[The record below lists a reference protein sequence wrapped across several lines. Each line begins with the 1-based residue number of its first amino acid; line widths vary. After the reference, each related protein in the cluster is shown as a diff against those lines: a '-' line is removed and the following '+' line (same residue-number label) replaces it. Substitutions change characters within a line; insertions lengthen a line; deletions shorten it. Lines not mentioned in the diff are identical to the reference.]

1 MSEKLTF
8 KRVEIPLSK
17 FNNVAIP
24 HHLEL
29 LKKHKHNIIMY
40 QKQHEWD
47 RVRIEQ
53 NNASRLIKQLKQ
65 LLYEMDM
72 LRSQVQDSDV
82 DKFDAN
88 TIKSRQ
94 TVQNVITDYLALIS
108 KISAL
113 EVNRSTPNE
122 DENNEIQLNID
133 PLIIGDIEY
142 ENEIINEKEE
152 CLRSALQLQRNLEDL
167 QTAFVQLH
175 QIVHEQGEL
184 VEKVEENIE
193 VAAENVHEGAVQIA
207 KAASYKRAMYPIT
220 GAAIGTCIG
229 GPIGFVAGLKLGGL
243 AAIGCGITGYFG
255 GKLLKE
261 QDEKCSTQIPDSTN
275 QNEIKRNKI
284 L

>member
-29 LKKHKHNIIMY
+29 LKKHKHNIIMVRNYLLSLLKFVLIHCILYYLLILFIQY

-72 LRSQVQDSDV
+72 LRSQVQDSDL

-94 TVQNVITDYLALIS
+94 TVQNVITDYLG
-108 KISAL
+108 
-113 EVNRSTPNE
+113 V
-122 DENNEIQLNID
+122 
-133 PLIIGDIEY
+133 
-142 ENEIINEKEE
+142 
-152 CLRSALQLQRNLEDL
+152 
-167 QTAFVQLH
+167 
-175 QIVHEQGEL
+175 
-184 VEKVEENIE
+184 
-193 VAAENVHEGAVQIA
+193 
-207 KAASYKRAMYPIT
+207 
-220 GAAIGTCIG
+220 
-229 GPIGFVAGLKLGGL
+229 
-243 AAIGCGITGYFG
+243 
-255 GKLLKE
+255 
-261 QDEKCSTQIPDSTN
+261 
-275 QNEIKRNKI
+275 
-284 L
+284 